1 MLPPLTLT
9 SFKVRDV
16 TLKNAWFLKIDILAL
31 DQERTFFFYIRVWIR
46 TVHGQ

>member
-31 DQERTFFFYIRVWIR
+31 DQERTFFYIRV
-46 TVHGQ
+46 